1 MKFTKHLLTLGL
13 IMSFALPIFAQD
25 EEELD
30 KFSPKADRGNPWE
43 YDAGPEQDS
52 KWLEIFAST
61 PNYRAIGKAVLERER
76 YRWHWGP
83 IFYRGRLGKNEAK
96 VLVIGQEGAQDEAL
110 SRHSFTGGTGQ
121 KMQHFLNHIGINRS
135 YLFVNTF
142 VYCIHG
148 QYQDK
153 GIEGAI
159 KGDYWMA
166 QSPSSPIVEH
176 RHELF
181 NTAAEINDLRLVVGV
196 GSAAQDTIVTWV
208 ESRGGVCENRDN
220 PETCDASVLGK
231 NAKIVKVPHPGGA
244 GKVTGAEREKV
255 LENLRKKFQRAA
267 DKVAKWTSEDPE
279 WLPVDEGA
287 YRSKKAFAYR
297 SAPVPFRDFAFGF
310 NWRLGARGTSSNRGD
325 GQRSV
330 KVFSDEGIYSDPT
343 VRWATPKGSSFE
355 DSGYIEDDKDLPYEA
370 PRHDTNAFDPGPGSK
385 WAQLQYSQSLQNLSL

>member
-13 IMSFALPIFAQD
+13 VLSFALPVLAQ

-61 PNYRAIGKAVLERER
+61 PNYRGIGKAVLERER

-153 GIEGAI
+153 TIEGAI

-166 QSPSSPIVEH
+166 QSPSSPIVQH
-176 RHELF
+176 RHELLD
-181 NTAAEINDLRLVVGV
+181 TAAEMNDLRLVVGV

-220 PETCDASVLGK
+220 PETCDPSVLGK

-255 LENLRKKFQRAA
+255 LENLRKKF
-267 DKVAKWTSEDPE
+267 
-279 WLPVDEGA
+279 
-287 YRSKKAFAYR
+287 
-297 SAPVPFRDFAFGF
+297 
-310 NWRLGARGTSSNRGD
+310 
-325 GQRSV
+325 
-330 KVFSDEGIYSDPT
+330 
-343 VRWATPKGSSFE
+343 
-355 DSGYIEDDKDLPYEA
+355 
-370 PRHDTNAFDPGPGSK
+370 
-385 WAQLQYSQSLQNLSL
+385 